1 MLNLK
6 PDYHT
11 LLTRA
16 VMTQTLQP
24 HLAPELIPAR
34 ISLEQYHRM
43 VDAGVW
49 DDCPVELLNGV
60 VVEMSPEGVPHA
72 YRSTTTGEY
81 LRELLGHQ
89 VQVRE
94 GHPITIPASQS
105 EPEPDIAIV
114 QRLGEEYSL
123 HHPYP
128 ENIFWIIEYANTSL
142 KKDLNVK
149 SKTYA
154 AAGIAEYWVINLQK
168 NELIVM
174 RDPVDGEYQS
184 QVILKVG
191 SISPLAFPGVVIE
204 VARLLK

>member
-1 MLNLK
+1 
-6 PDYHT
+6 
-11 LLTRA
+11 
-16 VMTQTLQP
+16 V
-24 HLAPELIPAR
+24 E
-34 ISLEQYHRM
+34 
-43 VDAGVW
+43 AGVW

-60 VVEMSPEGVPHA
+60 VVEMSPEGIPHA

-81 LRELLGHQ
+81 LRELLGNQ
-89 VQVRE
+89 VQIRE

-128 ENIFWIIEYANTSL
+128 ENIFWVIEYSNTSL

-154 AAGIAEYWVINLQK
+154 AADIAEYWVINLQK
-168 NELIVM
+168 NELVVM
-174 RDPVDGEYQS
+174 RDHVDGEYQS

-191 SISPLAFPGVVIE
+191 SISPLAFPDVVIE
-204 VARLLK
+204 VVRLLR